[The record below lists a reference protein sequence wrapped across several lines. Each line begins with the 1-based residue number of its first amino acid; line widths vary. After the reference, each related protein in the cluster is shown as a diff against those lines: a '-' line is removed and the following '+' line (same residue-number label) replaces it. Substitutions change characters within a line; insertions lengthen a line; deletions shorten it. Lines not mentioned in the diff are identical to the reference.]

1 MMNYEYRK
9 LLIINNFRKSK
20 TEIISIQII
29 MSNANNELKDEF
41 LTRIIANFTNYTN
54 FFKQLIKILNK
65 FKIKWQSHKE
75 KFV

>member
-1 MMNYEYRK
+1 MNYEYRK